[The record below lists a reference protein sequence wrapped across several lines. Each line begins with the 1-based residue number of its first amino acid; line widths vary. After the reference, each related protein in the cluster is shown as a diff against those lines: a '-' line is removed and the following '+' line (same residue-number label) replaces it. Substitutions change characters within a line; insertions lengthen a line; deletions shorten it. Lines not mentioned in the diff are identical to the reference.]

1 MKQLLPIL
9 LLSLCT
15 LSVFGQTP
23 CKNTVID
30 LLQLDLVPTK
40 RGPVTLRIECS
51 PNGKQ
56 FRFTHFDFKYEMI
69 STQIHPIPDSLYF
82 AFESLV
88 EELDVAS
95 LEDLYHL
102 YLIDGL
108 STEITYT
115 NSKGAFNKF
124 ETRVPSVRGPNL
136 VLIEAVIDLG
146 TQLPLQPQE
155 ASYLKYLYDDYLIYC
170 RK

>member
-1 MKQLLPIL
+1 MKPLLTL
-9 LLSLCT
+9 LFLGLFYFA
-15 LSVFGQTP
+15 LLGQAP
-23 CKNTVID
+23 CKSAVID

-40 RGPVTLRIECS
+40 RGPATLRIECT
-51 PNGKQ
+51 PTGKQ

-69 STQIHPIPDSLYF
+69 STQVHQIPDSLYYS
-82 AFESLV
+82 FESLV
-88 EELDVAS
+88 ERLNVAA
-95 LEDLYHL
+95 LKDLYHL

-115 NSKGAFNKF
+115 NSEGAFNKF

-136 VLIEAVIDLG
+136 ELIEAVIELG
-146 TQLPLQPQE
+146 HQLPLHAE
-155 ASYLKYLYDDYLIYC
+155 EVDYLHYLYNDYLIYC